1 MPIHFYQKPSMEK
14 LRPGWQTTRFWLSS
28 WACVNATAVAGWGA
42 AHEQV
47 IPMAAGA
54 LSAALVAAVYVW
66 AISREP

>member
-1 MPIHFYQKPSMEK
+1 MEK
-14 LRPGWQTTRFWLSS
+14 LRTGWQTTRFWISG
-28 WACVNATAVAGWGA
+28 WACANATAVCVWGA
-42 AHEQV
+42 AHEQT